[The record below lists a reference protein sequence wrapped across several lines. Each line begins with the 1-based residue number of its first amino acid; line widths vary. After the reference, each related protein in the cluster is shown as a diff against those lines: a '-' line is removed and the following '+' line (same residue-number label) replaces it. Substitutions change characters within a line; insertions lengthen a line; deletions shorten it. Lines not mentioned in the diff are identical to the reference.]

1 MAEKKY
7 YWIKLKRDF
16 FKRHD
21 IKIVEAMPN
30 GKDYILFYLKLLLES
45 IDHKGELRFSDTI
58 PYNEQ
63 MLSVITGT
71 NIDIVKAA
79 MEVFV
84 GLNMIE
90 ILDDGTIYMSETEK
104 LIDGESASARRVR
117 EHREKQK
124 ALQCNSGVTKCNT
137 DIDIEKDIEKDIEL
151 EKESELELESRAA
164 SQPAPSLPSDEPKQ
178 KSKRFVKPTLEE
190 ARQFCAENGYDID
203 VEYFYDY
210 YEGNGW
216 KVGKNAM
223 KDWRATVRN
232 WVRREHQNSKPAS
245 GKSDGKR
252 DLFQRMFQE
261 AEENDRKRNG

>member
-71 NIDIVKAA
+71 NVDIVKAA
-79 MEVFV
+79 MKVFI

-90 ILDDGTIYMSETEK
+90 MLDDGTIYMSETEK
-104 LIDGESASARRVR
+104 LIDGESASAARMRKSR
-117 EHREKQK
+117 QAQK
-124 ALQCNSGVTKCNT
+124 ALTGNTEASHCDTNVRKCDT
-137 DIDIEKDIEKDIEL
+137 DIDIEKDIEIEL
-151 EKESELELESRAA
+151 DTEKELESKAA
-164 SQPAPSLPSDEPKQ
+164 SQPAPPPMPDKSN
-178 KSKRFVKPTLEE
+178 SKRFIKPTLEE
-190 ARQFCAENGYDID
+190 IRQYCSDSGYGID
-203 VEYFYDY
+203 ADYFYDY

-216 KVGKNAM
+216 KVGKNPM

-232 WVRREHQNSKPAS
+232 WARRENPKPTN
-245 GKSDGKR
+245 GKSDSKR
-252 DLFQRMFQE
+252 DLFQRLYKE
-261 AEENDRKRNG
+261 AEESDKKRNG

>member
-71 NIDIVKAA
+71 NVDIVKAA
-79 MEVFV
+79 MEVFI

-90 ILDDGTIYMSETEK
+90 MLDDGTIYMSETEK
-104 LIDGESASARRVR
+104 LIDGETASAKRVR
-117 EHREKQK
+117 DHRQKQR
-124 ALQCNSGVTKCNT
+124 ALQCNSDVTKCNT
-137 DIDIEKDIEKDIEL
+137 DIDIEKDIEIEL
-151 EKESELELESRAA
+151 ELDTEKELESKAA
-164 SQPAPSLPSDEPKQ
+164 SQPAPPPMPDKS
-178 KSKRFVKPTLEE
+178 KSKRFIKPTLEE
-190 ARQFCAENGYDID
+190 IRQYCSDSGYGID
-203 VEYFYDY
+203 ADYFYDY

-216 KVGKNAM
+216 KVGKNPM

-232 WVRREHQNSKPAS
+232 WARRENPKPAN
-245 GKSDGKR
+245 GKSDSKR
-252 DLFQRMFQE
+252 DLFQRLYKE
-261 AEENDRKRNG
+261 AEESDKKRNG

>member
-71 NIDIVKAA
+71 NVDIVKAA
-79 MEVFV
+79 MEVFI

-90 ILDDGTIYMSETEK
+90 MLDDGTIYMSETEK
-104 LIDGESASARRVR
+104 LIDGETASAKRVR
-117 EHREKQK
+117 DHRQKQR
-124 ALQCNSGVTKCNT
+124 ALQCNSDVTKCNT
-137 DIDIEKDIEKDIEL
+137 DIDKDIEIEL
-151 EKESELELESRAA
+151 DTEKELESKAA
-164 SQPAPSLPSDEPKQ
+164 SQPAPPPMPDKS
-178 KSKRFVKPTLEE
+178 KSKRFIKPTLEE
-190 ARQFCAENGYDID
+190 IRQYCSDSGYGID
-203 VEYFYDY
+203 ADYFYDY

-216 KVGKNAM
+216 KVGKNPM

-232 WVRREHQNSKPAS
+232 WARRENPKPAN
-245 GKSDGKR
+245 GKSDSKR
-252 DLFQRMFQE
+252 DLFQRLYKE
-261 AEENDRKRNG
+261 AEESDKKRNG